1 MAKWKCA
8 LELDQK
14 RNRIGGSE
22 SALCEAVSR
31 GADLRI
37 ETAFKHNEHIDTK
50 SGNDEWV
57 REVSEFRVTYLLEN
71 RWAAG
76 FMTLRQPVT
85 IPEGFGPRPSLSLFM
100 YNQNGQQ
107 AIARPYL
114 DGAAGG
120 LAEGGVKAGGHR
132 VAGGLPGAVPDTGD
146 HAEMP
151 LYHQLNAWDVDMNAP
166 SSNFIY
172 DFGFYRYWVNDE
184 WEEVLSHDAEGG
196 VVSGS
201 LEALVAAFQSGREVK
216 VGIRGICADLA
227 DGWGGANGGGH
238 ASDASG
244 GSSEGGANGG
254 SGTNGGSD
262 ASDASGGKSLLDHE
276 LFVQVGFTYYYTE
289 SKLFLGETHPI
300 VRVKPAIPVVYES
313 GNWDYGWAM
322 PRTDGFAAL
331 LLLDPYTLEFHR
343 KEKRYPMRW
352 FVR

>member
-1 MAKWKCA
+1 MANWKCA
-8 LELDQK
+8 LELDQG

-37 ETAFKHNEHIDTK
+37 ETAFRHNEHIDTK
-50 SGNDEWV
+50 SGNAEWV

-107 AIARPYL
+107 AIARPHL
-114 DGAAGG
+114 DGAA
-120 LAEGGVKAGGHR
+120 A
-132 VAGGLPGAVPDTGD
+132 GLPGAVTATGD
-146 HAEMP
+146 PAEMP
-151 LYHQLNAWDVDMNAP
+151 LYHQLNAWDANTNAP

-184 WEEVLSHDAEGG
+184 WEEVLTHDAEGG

-201 LEALVAAFQSGREVK
+201 LEALVEAFQSGREVK

-227 DGWGGANGGGH
+227 G
-238 ASDASG
+238 
-244 GSSEGGANGG
+244 GG
-254 SGTNGGSD
+254 SG
-262 ASDASGGKSLLDHE
+262 ASVEEPLPDHE

-289 SKLFLGETHPI
+289 SKLFLGETHPL
-300 VRVKPAIPVVYES
+300 VRVRPAIPVVYES
-313 GNWDYGWAM
+313 GNWDYGWVM

-343 KEKRYPMRW
+343 KEQRYPMRW

>member
-8 LELDQK
+8 LELDQN
-14 RNRIGGSE
+14 RNRIGGCE
-22 SALCEAVSR
+22 SALCEAVGR

-37 ETAFKHNEHIDTK
+37 ETAFRHNEHIDTK
-50 SGNDEWV
+50 SDNDEWV

-114 DGAAGG
+114 DCAVGG
-120 LAEGGVKAGGHR
+120 LAVGGVIASGHG
-132 VAGGLPGAVPDTGD
+132 VAGGLSGAATTTGD

-151 LYHQLNAWDVDMNAP
+151 LYHQLNAWDADTNAP

-201 LEALVAAFQSGREVK
+201 LEALVEAFQSGREVK

-227 DGWGGANGGGH
+227 DGGGGTGNE
-238 ASDASG
+238 SGERIERGASG
-244 GSSEGGANGG
+244 GEP
-254 SGTNGGSD
+254 
-262 ASDASGGKSLLDHE
+262 LLDHE

-289 SKLFLGETHPI
+289 SKLFLGETHPL

-322 PRTDGFAAL
+322 PRTDGFTAL
-331 LLLDPYTLEFHR
+331 LLLNPYTLEFRR
-343 KEKRYPMRW
+343 KEKRYAMRW
-352 FVR
+352 FVS